1 MKMEL
6 HRLKN
11 ITDERICFC
20 KTFLKHLHLQER
32 INRNQVNDFLDALEK
47 WEEIKKMITE
57 RILDCPIE
65 DVKIKFII
73 YTREIAYPLLNETT
87 SLLKRQKEGLCEKD
101 LVIKIDADLENI
113 YLACQ
118 ELESILPLEHRTKI

>member
-1 MKMEL
+1 MEI

-11 ITDERICFC
+11 IADERICFC
-20 KTFLKHLHLQER
+20 KTYLKHLHLQEK

-47 WEEIKKMITE
+47 WEEIKKMITD

-65 DVKIKFII
+65 DIKVKFII
-73 YTREIAYPLLNETT
+73 YTREIAYPLLNKMT
-87 SLLKRQKEGLCEKD
+87 SLLKRQKEGLYEKD
-101 LVIKIDADLENI
+101 LVNKIDDDLENI

-118 ELESILPLEHRTKI
+118 ELESNLPLEHRTKI